1 MGVLISENVMKLRLS
16 TKGVLLK
23 CFFLHLAIFWLE
35 TPDQKHKYAHFLSK
49 SYKMHLVQKN

>member
-23 CFFLHLAIFWLE
+23 YFFLHLAIFWLE

-49 SYKMHLVQKN
+49 SYQKH